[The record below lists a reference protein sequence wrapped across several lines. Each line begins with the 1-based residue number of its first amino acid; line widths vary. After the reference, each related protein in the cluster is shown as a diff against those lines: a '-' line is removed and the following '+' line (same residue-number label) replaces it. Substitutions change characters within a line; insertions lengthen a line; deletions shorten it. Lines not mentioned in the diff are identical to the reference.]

1 MMWNWR
7 MLAATGDAKYAD
19 VIGRALYNGI
29 NSGMSLSGNLYCYR
43 NPLAFDPATGDVIR
57 NEWYDTTCCPPNL
70 ERTFASL
77 PGYFY
82 STSKDGI
89 YVHLFH
95 NSEMNWRLEDG
106 TPIKIV
112 QKTNYPWDGVIE
124 LEVSPASAKEFSLY
138 VRNPGWNENLKV
150 TGRPEG
156 STNGYVQMRRRWSPG
171 DKIK

>member
-1 MMWNWR
+1 M
-7 MLAATGDAKYAD
+7 
-19 VIGRALYNGI
+19 
-29 NSGMSLSGNLYCYR
+29 YCYR
-43 NPLAFDPATGDVIR
+43 NPLAFDPGTGDVIR

-95 NSEMNWRLEDG
+95 NSELNWHLEDG

-112 QKTNYPWDGVIE
+112 QKTNYPWDGTVQF
-124 LEVSPASAKEFSLY
+124 EVSPAKPVEFSLY
-138 VRNPGWNENLKV
+138 LRKPEWS
-150 TGRPEG
+150 GRADIGRQFHNISRLGRKRVCAKFGGVGLPA
-156 STNGYVQMRRRWSPG
+156 TNSVWPLT
-171 DKIK
+171 